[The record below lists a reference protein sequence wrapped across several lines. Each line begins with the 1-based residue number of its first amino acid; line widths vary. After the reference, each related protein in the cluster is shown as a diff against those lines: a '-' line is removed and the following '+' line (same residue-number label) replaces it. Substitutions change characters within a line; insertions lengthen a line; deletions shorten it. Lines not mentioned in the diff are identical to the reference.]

1 MVVERKP
8 LPSIVHEVDDRR
20 SARALDSSTQRSHF
34 VSSVAPAV
42 SPAAPGTT
50 TATVVLDTS
59 VLVADPGALT
69 AFATCAIKIPLT
81 VVEELD
87 GLKNRPD
94 GVGQTARE
102 ALRRIEALRVA
113 GGGSLV
119 DPVPLPQG
127 GSVAVLL
134 NGINHT
140 LLDEHYLDPTKPDN
154 RIIGT
159 ALGLQTDGQSV
170 ALVSNDAALRIK
182 AAHLGLSAKEYVPS
196 AAYRRDSDSPGW
208 LMIDGV
214 DGATIDRLFVEK
226 TIAIADVEPA
236 SGLDENEFAILRAG
250 QQSALTRRKGAAL
263 CLLRHNVEAFDLKPR
278 NIEQRLALDLLL
290 DPDVSVV
297 ALDGPAGTGKTLL
310 AIAAGLEQV
319 WNHPATRRY
328 ERLAIYRPIVAVGRQ
343 DLGYLPGTMEEKL
356 DPWMGAIHDAVVAL
370 SDGRRKDAADE
381 VLAQVTSEGRLTME
395 SVTYLRG
402 RSLHSSFVLLDE
414 SQNLEP
420 SMAKTLLTRA
430 AEGTKVVLTGDTS
443 QIDAPFLSAHNNA
456 MAVLTAALGGGRG
469 GSLFGHIRLTQGE
482 RSPIASLAAD
492 LL

>member
-1 MVVERKP
+1 
-8 LPSIVHEVDDRR
+8 
-20 SARALDSSTQRSHF
+20 
-34 VSSVAPAV
+34 VSSVAPAASAV
-42 SPAAPGTT
+42 PPGSRTAA
-50 TATVVLDTS
+50 VVLDTS
-59 VLVADPGALT
+59 VLVADPGALA
-69 AFATCAIKIPLT
+69 AFSTCAVKIPLI

-113 GGGSLV
+113 AGGSLV
-119 DPVPLPQG
+119 DPVALPGG
-127 GSVAVLL
+127 GSLAVLL
-134 NGINHT
+134 NGVNHT
-140 LLDEHYLDPTKPDN
+140 LLDEHYLDPTTPDN

-159 ALGLQTDGQSV
+159 ALGLQAEGYAV
-170 ALVSNDAALRIK
+170 EIVSNDAALRIK
-182 AAHLGLSAKEYVPS
+182 AAHLGLAAKEYVPS
-196 AAYRRDSDSPGW
+196 AAYRRDSESPGW

-214 DGATIDRLFVEK
+214 DGSVIDRLFVDK
-226 TIAIADVEPA
+226 AVAVADVESA
-236 SGLDENEFAILRAG
+236 SLLSENEFAVLRAG
-250 QQSALTRRKGAAL
+250 QQSALTRRRGEAL
-263 CLLRHNVEAFDLKPR
+263 CLLRHNLDAFDLKPR

-290 DPDVSVV
+290 DPDVAVV

-319 WNHPATRRY
+319 WNHPSTRRY
-328 ERLAIYRPIVAVGRQ
+328 ERLAVYRPIVAVGRQ
-343 DLGYLPGTMEEKL
+343 DLGYLPGTIEDKL

-402 RSLHSSFVLLDE
+402 RSLHASFVLLDE

-420 SMAKTLLTRA
+420 SLAKTLLTRA
-430 AEGTKVVLTGDTS
+430 AEGTKVVFTGDTS
-443 QIDAPFLSAHNNA
+443 QIDAPFLSPHNNA

-469 GSLFGHIRLTQGE
+469 GTLFGHIRLTQGE
-482 RSPIASLAAD
+482 RSPLATLAAD